1 MHSHWTNKVCCPP
14 LTVTC
19 RLRQTTVPKAR
30 LVHLATASILLRMCS
45 GIGRETASTLAR
57 RNAHG
62 EFLSPLG
69 LPNCC
74 VAYSAIPLIGAFT
87 FSSPSIF
94 LCSFSSKSACHVLP
108 EAFPR
113 AMKAAAQACSCSCA
127 CAVVL
132 ACRSLERGEKLRK
145 ALLEEGA
152 KNGKT
157 PSLEVS
163 MRICC

>member
-1 MHSHWTNKVCCPP
+1 MVNSFRP
-14 LTVTC
+14 LAC
-19 RLRQTTVPKAR
+19 
-30 LVHLATASILLRMCS
+30 
-45 GIGRETASTLAR
+45 
-57 RNAHG
+57 
-62 EFLSPLG
+62 
-69 LPNCC
+69 PNCC

-132 ACRSLERGEKLRK
+132 ACRSLEAGGEEAAQGPARGGVPRM
-145 ALLEEGA
+145 ARHPA
-152 KNGKT
+152 W
-157 PSLEVS
+157 
-163 MRICC
+163 R